1 MVIMIDVKGFKKD
14 DAENN
19 NGFVK
24 KIVLFGCIAVV
35 LVLLYYFGKG

>member
-24 KIVLFGCIAVV
+24 KIVLL
-35 LVLLYYFGKG
+35 LV